1 MHEIDSMEWNF
12 YMELMEAKEA
22 KEAKEERDR
31 VYEQKKNASELLQRF
46 GI

>member
-22 KEAKEERDR
+22 KEERDR
-31 VYEQKKNASELLQRF
+31 IYEQKKNASELLQRF